1 MRQKEENHSEA
12 AIISDGKVQNTE
24 EKLNAAYKY
33 LVVTQI
39 FSNELQQTLKDL
51 GLDNYALFCDVIND
65 SLDLLNEKVT
75 DQMFIAKG
83 VV

>member
-1 MRQKEENHSEA
+1 MKQQTTSEA
-12 AIISDGKVQNTE
+12 AVNDTE

-39 FSNELQQTLKDL
+39 FSKELQQTLKEL

-75 DQMFIAKG
+75 DQMFIARG
-83 VV
+83 V